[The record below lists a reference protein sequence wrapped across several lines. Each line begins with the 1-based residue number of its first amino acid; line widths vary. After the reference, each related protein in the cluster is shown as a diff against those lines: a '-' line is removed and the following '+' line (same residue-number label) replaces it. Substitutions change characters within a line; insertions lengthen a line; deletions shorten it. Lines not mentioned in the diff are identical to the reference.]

1 MIGKYIHTYQI
12 TQRLGE
18 GGMGV
23 VYKASDTVLGRE
35 VALKMLHGQL
45 IRQSQFLD
53 RFKKEAR
60 VLAQLLHPNIAV
72 IYNFIEQDENHF
84 MVMEYVQGKNLD
96 ELLRQQQTLSYET
109 VVAIFLQALEGLQH
123 AHKKGIYHR
132 DIKPS
137 NFILSPDGTVKLM
150 DFGIAKIAGEQRLT
164 QVNRVVGTIE
174 FMAPELIEGKDPSI
188 ASDIYAAGV
197 TMYELLTG
205 KLPFQGNT
213 DFNLMQEILKT
224 KPLSLDK
231 FNASIPKALSAIVLK
246 SLEKKPENRF
256 EDARAFRTALLQ
268 AFPNCKDIDLS
279 QVVNTPV
286 SAPVTQ
292 LIDFSTNGQYGA
304 RPTAMVDSPA
314 TTIQQ
319 AAPLG
324 NRIQDFIE
332 KRKWILAAVFLLLA
346 IGVGAIVRNMGDSS
360 ADVIVANTDSVN
372 NKINKSNKT
381 ETENSGNG
389 GNIGTN
395 TTNTNELS
403 PDKNKKVQVILPE
416 DINSVEKKQEE
427 KKTEKTKTRKEE
439 ETNVVIPE
447 EPKKEPEKKETIPE
461 PEKKIEKLEL
471 KESNDRYKPNKR
483 SKNSVTIE
491 DRLRIEMRLRDNVS
505 ESSVQQGQSLSFVV
519 NDPVKYSGHVIIAE
533 GAVANGYVKSVNGSK
548 IMVVINSVRSVDGQV
563 IEFQERDAN
572 LGGNLFKGKNCWA
585 ITKKGYT
592 INY

>member
-35 VALKMLHGQL
+35 VALKMLHAQL

-72 IYNFIEQDENHF
+72 IYNFIEQDDNHF

-96 ELLRQQQTLSYET
+96 ELLKQQQTLSFEK
-109 VVAIFLQALEGLQH
+109 VIAIFLQALEGLQH
-123 AHKKGIYHR
+123 AHKKGVFHR

-164 QVNRVVGTIE
+164 QVNRVVGTVE
-174 FMAPELIEGKDPSI
+174 FMAPELIEGKDPSV

-224 KPLSLDK
+224 KPVSLDK
-231 FNASIPKALSAIVLK
+231 LNASIPKALSAIVMK

-256 EDARAFRTALLQ
+256 EDAKAFRNALLQ

-279 QVVNTPV
+279 QLLSTPTYSPATQFV
-286 SAPVTQ
+286 DLSAG
-292 LIDFSTNGQYGA
+292 GQYGA
-304 RPTAMVDSPA
+304 KPTAMVDSPA

-319 AAPLG
+319 TSSTG
-324 NRIQDFIE
+324 NKVQEFIE
-332 KRKWILAAVFLLLA
+332 KRKWVLAAAFLLLA
-346 IGVGAIVRNMGDSS
+346 ISVGAIIRSIKDSPS
-360 ADVIVANTDSVN
+360 NEELVINDSGSTKKSNPVTYGEENSTGGGNSTNETN
-372 NKINKSNKT
+372 NK
-381 ETENSGNG
+381 NG
-389 GNIGTN
+389 LN
-395 TTNTNELS
+395 
-403 PDKNKKVQVILPE
+403 PDPIKKVQVILPE
-416 DINSVEKKQEE
+416 DNNSSE
-427 KKTEKTKTRKEE
+427 KKTEDKKSDKTKNRKVE
-439 ETNVVIPE
+439 ETNVVIPQE
-447 EPKKEPEKKETIPE
+447 TKKEPERKEIVPE
-461 PEKKIEKLEL
+461 PEKKYEPVES
-471 KESNDRYKPNKR
+471 KERYKPNKR

-519 NDPVKYSGHVIIAE
+519 NDPVKYSGHIIIAD
-533 GAVANGYVKSVNGSK
+533 GAIANGYVKSVKGDK
-548 IMVVINSVRSVDGQV
+548 AYVVINSVRSVDGQT

-572 LGGNLFKGKNCWA
+572 LGGNLFKGRNCWA

-592 INY
+592 ISY

>member
-1 MIGKYIHTYQI
+1 MIGKHIHTYQI

-231 FNASIPKALSAIVLK
+231 LNTSIPKALSAIVLK

-279 QVVNTPV
+279 QAINTPV
-286 SAPVTQ
+286 YSPATQ
-292 LIDFSTNGQYGA
+292 VFDLSTNGQYGVK
-304 RPTAMVDSPA
+304 PTAMVDSPA
-314 TTIQQ
+314 TVIHQTES
-319 AAPLG
+319 LG

-332 KRKWILAAVFLLLA
+332 KRKWILAAVLLLLA
-346 IGVGAIVRNMGDSS
+346 IGVGAIVRNIGDSS
-360 ADVIVANTDSVN
+360 TAGLTAKADSTNI
-372 NKINKSNKT
+372 KINNPDKKDP
-381 ETENSGNG
+381 ENSGTG
-389 GNIGTN
+389 GSFGTN
-395 TTNTNELS
+395 TNNTNELN
-403 PDKNKKVQVILPE
+403 PENNNKVQVILPE
-416 DINSVEKKQEE
+416 DNNSTNKKKEE
-427 KKTEKTKTRKEE
+427 KKSEKTKTPKEE
-439 ETNVVIPE
+439 ETKVILPE

-461 PEKKIEKLEL
+461 PEKKIEPVEL
-471 KESNDRYKPNKR
+471 KESKDRYKPNKR
-483 SKNSVTIE
+483 NKNSVTIE
-491 DRLRIEMRLRDNVS
+491 DRLRIEMRLRDNLN

-519 NDPVKYSGHVIIAE
+519 NNPVKYSGHVIIAD
-533 GAVANGYVKSVNGSK
+533 GAIANGYVKSVNGNK
-548 IMVVINSVRSVDGQV
+548 VMVVINSVRSVDGQV

>member
-35 VALKMLHGQL
+35 VALKMLHAQL

-72 IYNFIEQDENHF
+72 IYNFIEQDDNHF

-96 ELLRQQQTLSYET
+96 ELLKQQQTLTFEK
-109 VVAIFLQALEGLQH
+109 VIAIFLQALEGLQH
-123 AHKKGIYHR
+123 AHKKGIFHR

-164 QVNRVVGTIE
+164 QVNRVVGTVE
-174 FMAPELIEGKDPSI
+174 FMAPELIEGKDPSV

-224 KPLSLDK
+224 KPVSLDK
-231 FNASIPKALSAIVLK
+231 LNASIPKALSAIVMK

-256 EDARAFRTALLQ
+256 EDARAFRNALVQ

-279 QVVNTPV
+279 QLLSTPTYSPATQFADL
-286 SAPVTQ
+286 SA
-292 LIDFSTNGQYGA
+292 SMQYGA
-304 RPTAMVDSPA
+304 KPTALVDSPA
-314 TTIQQ
+314 TIIQQ
-319 AAPLG
+319 TSSTG
-324 NRIQDFIE
+324 NKVQEFIE

-346 IGVGAIVRNMGDSS
+346 ISVGAIIRNIKDSPS
-360 ADVIVANTDSVN
+360 NEELVKNDSGSTK
-372 NKINKSNKT
+372 KINPVNHV
-381 ETENSGNG
+381 EENSNAG
-389 GNIGTN
+389 GNSA
-395 TTNTNELS
+395 NEANNNNGLN
-403 PDKNKKVQVILPE
+403 PDPNKKVQVILPE
-416 DINSVEKKQEE
+416 DNNSSE
-427 KKTEKTKTRKEE
+427 KKTEDKKTDKTKTRKVD

-447 EPKKEPEKKETIPE
+447 EPKKEPERKEIVPVQE
-461 PEKKIEKLEL
+461 PEKKYEPVES
-471 KESNDRYKPNKR
+471 KERYKPNKR

-505 ESSVQQGQSLSFVV
+505 ESSIQQGQSLSFVV
-519 NDPVKYSGHVIIAE
+519 NDPVKYSGHVIIAD
-533 GAVANGYVKSVNGSK
+533 GAIANGYVKSVKGNK
-548 IMVVINSVRSVDGQV
+548 AYVVINSVRSVDGQT

-572 LGGNLFKGKNCWA
+572 FGGNLFKGRNCWA

-592 INY
+592 ISY